1 MNMHDLIWIFKRNTS
16 CYFLLLLLGQLPLRF
31 WWWWSLTKLQPFGQ
45 NMMLAF
51 MLITCKHGDKLKK
64 SWFLHLWLRVLDW
77 MLISVQIYWVWMRT
91 EFCPVSLSYYRVI
104 ILKAGYHNPN
114 RTIKNPLSLMV
125 LIPSEGCRIRPLL
138 WFTFRSYYTAT

>member
-31 WWWWSLTKLQPFGQ
+31 WWWWSLIKLQPFGQ

-51 MLITCKHGDKLKK
+51 MLITCKHVDKLKK

-104 ILKAGYHNPN
+104 ILKAGYHSPY
-114 RTIKNPLSLMV
+114 RTIKKPLSLMV
-125 LIPSEGCRIRPLL
+125 LITSEGGRIRPLL